1 VKKICDKFTDIK
13 QRKEGEDK
21 SRHESKGEKKKMEK
35 RVKRAVIALCAG
47 AGLLFTA
54 AGYYGSHI
62 PDSFYVEPG
71 EKLELSMYPH
81 IEQTPSYLAAA
92 AVNQVYPQTRQVSLS
107 LFGVIPIK
115 DVEVHCSQAPILTA
129 GGTPFGV
136 KLLMDGVM
144 VIRVEKVE
152 TEDGE
157 KQPAADGGIQKG
169 DIIRYINDQSVMS
182 NKEIQK
188 IIDGSGGQKLKV
200 TVNRGGNEYETYV
213 TPVYSKLRHGYCAGM
228 WVRDSIAGIGTVTF
242 VDRESGSFA
251 GLGHPIC
258 DSDTGEIVP
267 ISSGEAVPVQI
278 SGVVKGKT
286 GVPGELEG
294 YFTTEEPM
302 GILRENNKCGV
313 YGELTSAARTIYSGK
328 EYKMGYKQ
336 DVHEGKATILTTI
349 DGSIAKEYSIEIKQV
364 DYSSSDSTKNM
375 VIEITDKELL
385 EKTGGIVQGM
395 SGSPIIQDG
404 RLIGAVTHVFVAD
417 SSQGYGIFAENMYD
431 YMGAEK

>member
-1 VKKICDKFTDIK
+1 MIELAESGKKVKGKDIDLDRLDEIAAK
-13 QRKEGEDK
+13 AKKLEKYEAYWKEQEERKLRSTEIPEETIARLEDQLRKKEALERRKEEEYRQKESAK
-21 SRHESKGEKKKMEK
+21 SALRNYDREVQSLIKEMEIPK
-35 RVKRAVIALCAG
+35 EQQAFVVEFFGVGNPFNDIDITDRRAIK
-47 AGLLFTA
+47 
-54 AGYYGSHI
+54 
-62 PDSFYVEPG
+62 
-71 EKLELSMYPH
+71 KLELSMYPH

-228 WVRDSIAGIGTVTF
+228 WGRDSIAGIGTVTF

-286 GVPGELEG
+286 GVP
-294 YFTTEEPM
+294 
-302 GILRENNKCGV
+302 
-313 YGELTSAARTIYSGK
+313 
-328 EYKMGYKQ
+328 
-336 DVHEGKATILTTI
+336 
-349 DGSIAKEYSIEIKQV
+349 
-364 DYSSSDSTKNM
+364 
-375 VIEITDKELL
+375 
-385 EKTGGIVQGM
+385 
-395 SGSPIIQDG
+395 
-404 RLIGAVTHVFVAD
+404 
-417 SSQGYGIFAENMYD
+417 
-431 YMGAEK
+431 